1 MGYVRLLC
9 ESISAS
15 GRGVYSIMYIA
26 LTGYTLYF
34 IIIYIKRALILTVL
48 TMIAP
53 LIALT
58 YPIDKVK
65 DGQAQAFTF
74 WLRLYILY

>member
-1 MGYVRLLC
+1 
-9 ESISAS
+9 
-15 GRGVYSIMYIA
+15 MYIA

-65 DGQAQAFTF
+65 DGQDR
-74 WLRLYILY
+74 RLLSG